1 MLEFS
6 SGMSKATIP
15 FSMSDYE
22 SISVSRQIDLAAELT
37 VANKVYRLARATLFL
52 QDNNGKNQNIKFV
65 LSPIL

>member
-1 MLEFS
+1 
-6 SGMSKATIP
+6 MSKATIP

-22 SISVSRQIDLAAELT
+22 SISGSVSRQIDLAAEVT

-65 LSPIL
+65 LSLIL